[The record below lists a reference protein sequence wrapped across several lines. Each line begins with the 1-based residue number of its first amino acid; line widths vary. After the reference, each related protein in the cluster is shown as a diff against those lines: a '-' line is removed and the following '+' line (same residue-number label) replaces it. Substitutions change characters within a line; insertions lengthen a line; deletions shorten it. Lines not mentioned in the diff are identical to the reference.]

1 MRHFQNEQASSLS
14 PSSDPSRTP
23 RNFRSAQEQ
32 STEHQS
38 QQQIRSD
45 PCTPTPDLSLIPCFS
60 SLKKVRAEE
69 VVVFRKTIVLL
80 NVGRLL
86 VHDARCVRAAVVRTV
101 KLGTRPYLAVHSVLQ
116 AARSAQ
122 KQPGPES
129 HPPTPPRPPDSLSR
143 EAPPIRRCLVPSTP
157 SYHTPVCDS
166 PPSRSSH
173 STRRAPHPWWRAA
186 CWDCKREEAQTQTP
200 YDAPAC

>member
-1 MRHFQNEQASSLS
+1 MLCVVRSQVRHFQNEQASSLS
-14 PSSDPSRTP
+14 PSSDPWGSRTP

-32 STEHQS
+32 STKHPS

-80 NVGRLL
+80 NIGRLL

-101 KLGTRPYLAVHSVLQ
+101 KLGTRPYLAVLSVLQ

-129 HPPTPPRPPDSLSR
+129 HPPRHPAHQTLSAGR
-143 EAPPIRRCLVPSTP
+143 L
-157 SYHTPVCDS
+157 
-166 PPSRSSH
+166 
-173 STRRAPHPWWRAA
+173 HP
-186 CWDCKREEAQTQTP
+186 
-200 YDAPAC
+200 